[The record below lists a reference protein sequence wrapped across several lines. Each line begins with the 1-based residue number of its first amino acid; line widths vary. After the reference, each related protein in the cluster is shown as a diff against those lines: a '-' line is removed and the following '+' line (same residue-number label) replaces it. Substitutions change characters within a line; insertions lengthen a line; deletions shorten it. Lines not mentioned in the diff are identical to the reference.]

1 MPLINGAFLTITSI
15 YLYEDLY
22 FYQFHVKKILD
33 YVEEKW
39 PGNGKM
45 ILKKMTQK
53 CMDLYNN
60 RKDLRIIN

>member
-1 MPLINGAFLTITSI
+1 MPYTNGAFPTITSI

-22 FYQFHVKKILD
+22 FYQFRVKNFLD

-39 PGNGKM
+39 PRNGKM

-53 CMDLYNN
+53 CTDLYNN
-60 RKDLRIIN
+60 RKDLRITN